1 MKKYKGKWVFQF
13 TAIDCCTRWRLIKF
27 YSEQHTLN
35 AVRFLE
41 AVIKAAPFPVLG
53 VKTDNGSI
61 FTNRYTG
68 AYKAIGPRRKHSFD
82 WMCSAHKITH
92 YLIQPGK
99 PAQNGKV
106 ERSHRTDREEFWNRV
121 SFNSLEELDLK
132 GQAYINWYNNEREH
146 LGINGLTPR
155 EKIRQCLI

>member
-1 MKKYKGKWVFQF
+1 MTNMTHNNEILIATEKE
-13 TAIDCCTRWRLIKF
+13 RWLKL
-27 YSEQHTLN
+27 HLN

-41 AVIKAAPFPVLG
+41 ALISSAPFKISG

-61 FTNRYTG
+61 FTNRYVG
-68 AYKAIGPRRKHSFD
+68 AYKAIGQRKRHHFD
-82 WMCSAHKITH
+82 QACLSHGIVH

-106 ERSHRTDREEFWNRV
+106 ERSHRTDREEFWDRTPF
-121 SFNSLEELDLK
+121 SSLEQLEQK
-132 GQAYINWYNNEREH
+132 QKKYIDWYNNEREH

-155 EKIRQCLI
+155 EKIKECQI